1 MARYRTVS
9 RLASVDAA
17 YIAGIVDGEGTITL
31 SATHREENRRL
42 VIAIS
47 NTERA
52 LLQFI
57 KRTVGAGHI
66 TNKRTYSPRHAPS
79 YTYQIGARQALA
91 LLGQIAPYLRTYK
104 SARAGLLLRDYIRL
118 TPRNG
123 KYDPQTMLERKEF
136 ESKVL
141 AIVPMRE
148 GPKLA

>member
-1 MARYRTVS
+1 MTRYRTVS
-9 RLASVDAA
+9 RLTSVDAA
-17 YIAGIVDGEGTITL
+17 YIAGIIDGEGTITL
-31 SATHREENRRL
+31 TAMHREENRRL

-52 LLQFI
+52 LLEFI
-57 KRTVGAGHI
+57 KGAIGAGRI
-66 TNKRTYSPRHAPS
+66 TNKRTYSQRHAPS

-104 SARAGLLLRDYIRL
+104 SARADLLLRDYIRL

-123 KYDPQTMLERKEF
+123 KYDLQTKLERKEF

-141 AIVPMRE
+141 ATVPMRE
-148 GPKLA
+148 GTKST